1 MLKDIPEIISPE
13 LMFALMQMGH
23 GDEIVIGDGN
33 FPGYTMSN
41 RCVYAKGLRA
51 TDVAEAILKFMP
63 LDIFVDD
70 TACVIQ
76 TGEQFKGTPPIWAE
90 FEKIIRANDFC
101 GAFKGLVQIERFA
114 FYERAKKS
122 FVTVQTSEKEL
133 YACLILKKGVIGSL
147 SAE

>member
-1 MLKDIPEIISPE
+1 MLKDIPEAISPE

-33 FPGYTMSN
+33 FPAYTMST
-41 RCVYAKGLRA
+41 RCVNAKGLPA
-51 TDVAEAILKFMP
+51 TVIAEAILKFMP

-70 TACVIQ
+70 PVCVMQ
-76 TGEQFKGTPPIWAE
+76 TGDSFKGTPPIWAE
-90 FEKIIRANDFC
+90 YEKIVRANDFC
-101 GAFKGLVQIERFA
+101 GAFKKLVHIERFD

-122 FVTVQTSEKEL
+122 FVTVQTSETAL

>member
-1 MLKDIPEIISPE
+1 MLKDIPEVISPE
-13 LMFALMQMGH
+13 LMFAMMQMGH

-33 FPGYTMSN
+33 FPAFTMSN

-70 TACVIQ
+70 PVCVMQ
-76 TGEQFKGTPPIWAE
+76 TGELFKGTPPIWAE
-90 FEKIIRANDFC
+90 YEKIVRANDFC
-101 GAFKGLVQIERFA
+101 GAFKKLVQIERFD

-122 FVTVQTSEKEL
+122 FVTVQTSETAL